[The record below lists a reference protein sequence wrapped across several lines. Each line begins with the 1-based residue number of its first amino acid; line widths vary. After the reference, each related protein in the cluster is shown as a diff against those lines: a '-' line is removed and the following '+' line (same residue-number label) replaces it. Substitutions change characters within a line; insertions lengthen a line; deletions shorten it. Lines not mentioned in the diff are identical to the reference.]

1 MSSFYLENFPPPP
14 QRKKIEYYKKNPSF
28 IPQVDCYFSPSDGNY
43 VKLYQD
49 AHCLQGLP
57 QFNQLS
63 IFANEDPNFINYQP
77 SSYFQDLR
85 VALEEAT
92 QLICIT
98 GWAVYDKLHL
108 LRGMYLYTLLYHF
121 TVL

>member
-1 MSSFYLENFPPPP
+1 MYIYFREFFPL
-14 QRKKIEYYKKNPSF
+14 RGKKIEYIFQFFPSF
-28 IPQVDCYFSPSDGNY
+28 SQVDCYFSPSDGNY

-108 LRGMYLYTLLYHF
+108 LRGMYAYLSITF